1 MENQNELL
9 KKKIKE
15 LKKISKTIMND
26 LDDALRENEVKY
38 YHKVYHEIVVP
49 KKSKKTIKRIISEM
63 SGYNEEQIKLLL
75 DVVEIKGSVVI
86 RLKFDY

>member
-26 LDDALRENEVKY
+26 LDDALKE
-38 YHKVYHEIVVP
+38 
-49 KKSKKTIKRIISEM
+49 KKP
-63 SGYNEEQIKLLL
+63 NN
-75 DVVEIKGSVVI
+75 
-86 RLKFDY
+86 